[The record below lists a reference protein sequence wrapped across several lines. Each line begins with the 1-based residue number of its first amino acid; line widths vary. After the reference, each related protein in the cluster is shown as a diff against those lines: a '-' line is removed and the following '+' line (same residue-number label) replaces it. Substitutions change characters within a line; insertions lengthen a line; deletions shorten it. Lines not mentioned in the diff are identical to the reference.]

1 MSTPNIHITF
11 SHTHTLWLKDMH
23 TAIWIAVEANNYVAV
38 KVIAKHVN
46 LSQNK
51 ETESVHVF

>member
-1 MSTPNIHITF
+1 MIAF

-38 KVIAKHVN
+38 VKIAPHVILA
-46 LSQNK
+46 QNK
-51 ETESVHVF
+51 ETESVLVF